1 MFASNIQHHPAET
14 MENIIF
20 LYISV
25 PFGGALPQQLS
36 VDLQPRFVL
45 FPPKKKHQK
54 WDGLKTTKY
63 FKITR
68 SNLLKRKLP
77 VASIKFL
84 LSHTNIPYYYPIKI
98 YKHLI
103 YYYFILYPQQ

>member
-1 MFASNIQHHPAET
+1 MFASNIHHPAET
-14 MENIIF
+14 MENLIF

-36 VDLQPRFVL
+36 VDLQPRFVF
-45 FPPKKKHQK
+45 FPPKKSPEMA
-54 WDGLKTTKY
+54 KY

-77 VASIKFL
+77 VASIKLL
-84 LSHTNIPYYYPIKI
+84 LSHAIIPYYYPVKK

-103 YYYFILYPQQ
+103 SYYYFILYPQQQTIL